1 MHDLFQRPEI
11 HRPRRALEAVQ
22 PTVQLIEIVGR
33 DAPPRRLRPLQQGA
47 DDSDVFTMFDREGRV
62 QALAQIVGHR

>member
-33 DAPPRRLRPLQQGA
+33 NAPARRFRPLQQGA
-47 DDSDVFTMFDREGRV
+47 DGSNMLAVLDREGRV
-62 QALAQIVGHR
+62 QAPAQIVGHR